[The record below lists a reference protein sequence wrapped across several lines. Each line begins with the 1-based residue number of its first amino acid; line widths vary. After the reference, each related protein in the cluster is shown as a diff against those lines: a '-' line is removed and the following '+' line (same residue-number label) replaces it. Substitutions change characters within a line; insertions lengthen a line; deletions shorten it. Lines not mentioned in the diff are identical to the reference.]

1 MMQFKTKGNRQTI
14 EFSNV
19 QIINRNFRGEQTE
32 YNRSGARKF
41 SVILLPEE
49 AEDLIAFRCNAK
61 IRPSRNNPDEKYA
74 FIDVS
79 VNYQNIPP
87 KIYRIVG
94 DRMTLLSES
103 TVGILD
109 SSDIINVD
117 LVVNCRYWSINGAT
131 GVKLYV
137 SSMYVTVEEDAFAQK
152 YEAYTLR

>member
-19 QIINRNFRGEQTE
+19 QIINRNFRGEQTD

-41 SVILLPEE
+41 SIILLPEE
-49 AEDLIAFRCNAK
+49 AEELLMLGYNAK

-79 VNYQNIPP
+79 VNFQNIPP
-87 KIYRIVG
+87 KIYRVVG
-94 DRMTLLSES
+94 DRMTLLTES

-109 SSDIINVD
+109 SSDITNVD
-117 LVVNCRYWSINGAT
+117 LVVNCRSWSINGAN
-131 GVKLYV
+131 GIKLYV
-137 SSMYVTVEEDAFAQK
+137 SSMYVTVEEDVFAQK
-152 YEAYTLR
+152 YQAYSLS